1 MIGGQGLAPSLGAR
15 FAADEEGAIGDVF
28 AALGPSVLGYLRR
41 LLAEEAAEDVL
52 QQVFHEMLRR
62 KGRYDPS
69 RSLTAWVFAIA
80 RNRAIDHLRR
90 QRPTVPLQELPDPV
104 GEDGRDLAERYVRA
118 CEVHDALSR
127 LPDEQRVVL
136 MLAYFGEYSQSDIAA
151 YLGIP
156 LGTVKARTFRG
167 LRRLGRLL
175 HSSDDPQYHPRLSPG
190 RGDVPTVG
198 SR

>member
-1 MIGGQGLAPSLGAR
+1 MTGGQGLAPSLGAR
-15 FAADEEGAIGDVF
+15 LAADEEGAIGDVY
-28 AALGPSVLGYLRR
+28 AALGPPLLGYLRR
-41 LLAEEAAEDVL
+41 LVPGEAAEDVL
-52 QQVFHEMLRR
+52 QQVFYEVVRH

-69 RSLTAWVFAIA
+69 RSLAPWVFAIA

-90 QRPTVPLQELPDPV
+90 QHPTVPLQGLPDPV

-118 CEVHDALSR
+118 SEVHDALSR

-136 MLAYFGEYSQSDIAA
+136 TLAYFRNYSQSDIAA

-167 LRRLGRLL
+167 LRRLARLL
-175 HSSDDPQYHPRLSPG
+175 HSPR
-190 RGDVPTVG
+190 
-198 SR
+198 